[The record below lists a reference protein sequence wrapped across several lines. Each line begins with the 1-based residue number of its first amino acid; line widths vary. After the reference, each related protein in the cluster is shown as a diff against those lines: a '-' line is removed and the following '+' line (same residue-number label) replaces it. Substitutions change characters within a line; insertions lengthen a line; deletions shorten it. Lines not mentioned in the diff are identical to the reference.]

1 MNARNSAAAIAAVT
15 LGLSGSALAMP
26 GQMAITPQVQCD
38 IEVVQTPDGT
48 QLRPVAR
55 SGIDL
60 SGSYQL
66 TVETSGP
73 AGSSSVS
80 QGGEFALLAGQVQA
94 LGSVS
99 LGRASGT
106 RIVARVDVSGPSGRT
121 RCVRRVTL

>member
-26 GQMAITPQVQCD
+26 GPVAPPPPVHCD

-48 QLRPVAR
+48 RLRPVAR

-60 SGSYQL
+60 SGSYEL
-66 TVETSGP
+66 NVETSG
-73 AGSSSVS
+73 AGGRSTVS
-80 QGGEFALLAGQVQA
+80 QGGEFSLLAGRGQT

-99 LGRASGT
+99 LGRAPGA
-106 RIVARVDVSGPSGRT
+106 RIVARMEVSWPGGQT
-121 RCVRRVTL
+121 QCVRRVTL